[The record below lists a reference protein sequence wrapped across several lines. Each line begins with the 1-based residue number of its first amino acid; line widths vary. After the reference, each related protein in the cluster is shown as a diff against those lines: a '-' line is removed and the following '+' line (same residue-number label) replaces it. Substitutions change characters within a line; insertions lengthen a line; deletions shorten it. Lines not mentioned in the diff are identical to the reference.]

1 MPEFIPFSN
10 NSESMSTLEGAV
22 TVFEDFHLPAEHSL
36 GVSIRHWIMGLNDG
50 SSRQQSL
57 DDRDRWCVPN
67 IIRAR
72 LECQPPD
79 CDRLSFEFALEVPS
93 DLLKELNSLP
103 FVDLSYRPQYLQIE
117 VHIIRSSQECPEILW
132 KTGAAKT
139 YTGK

>member
-1 MPEFIPFSN
+1 MSEFIPFSN
-10 NSESMSTLEGAV
+10 NSESMGTLEGTV
-22 TVFEDFHLPAEHSL
+22 TVFENFHLSAEHFL

-50 SSRQQSL
+50 SSRQQAL

-79 CDRLSFEFALEVPS
+79 CDRLSFESAVEVPP
-93 DLLKELNSLP
+93 DLFKELDSLP
-103 FVDLSYRPQYLQIE
+103 FVDLSYRPEYLQIE
-117 VHIIRSSQECPEILW
+117 VDITRRSQECPEILW
-132 KTGAAKT
+132 KTGASKA